1 MWVQSATDTVRGL
14 PAFEAAAE
22 VTPPG
27 YVERTPIGF
36 GPVPSNES
44 PDASD
49 VRVGIVT
56 VAYRSDTVLTG
67 FLASVPAATSAPV
80 AIVVA
85 DNLPAE
91 GDAATIAEQARAAYV
106 PIPANPGYGG
116 AVNAAVRRLPESVEW
131 VLIANPDVELDAGAL
146 DRLVE
151 TGRSDESI
159 GSVGPAV
166 RNTDGSIYPSARSVP
181 SLRTGIGHALF
192 SNLWTTNPWSRR
204 YRDDL
209 APAGARRDA
218 GWLSGSCVLVR
229 RSAFEEIDGFDD
241 GYFMYFEDVDLGYR
255 LGKRGYRN
263 VYEPAAS
270 ALHTGAHSTGSESA
284 RMVRAHHA
292 SARRFIRR
300 KYAGWWLWPVR
311 VVISTGLAA
320 RSAFIV
326 RSLNR

>member
-1 MWVQSATDTVRGL
+1 V
-14 PAFEAAAE
+14 EA
-22 VTPPG
+22 
-27 YVERTPIGF
+27 TPIGF
-36 GPVPSNES
+36 GAVPSNES
-44 PDASD
+44 SDASD

-91 GDAATIAEQARAAYV
+91 GEAARIAQSARADYV

-116 AVNAAVRRLPESVEW
+116 AVNAAVSRLPDSVEW
-131 VLIANPDVELDAGAL
+131 VLIANPDLTLDPGAL
-146 DRLVE
+146 DRLVAA
-151 TGRSDESI
+151 GREDDRV
-159 GSVGPAV
+159 GSVGPLI
-166 RNTDGSIYPSARSVP
+166 RNPDGTTYPSARSVP

-192 SNLWTTNPWSRR
+192 TNLWGGNPWSRR

-209 APAGARRDA
+209 APTGERRDA

-229 RSAFEEIDGFDD
+229 RRAFEEIGGFDE

-255 LGKRGYRN
+255 FGKRGYRN
-263 VYEPAAS
+263 VYEPTAS
-270 ALHTGAHSTGSESA
+270 AVHIGGQSTSGESA

-292 SARRFIRR
+292 SARRFIKR

-311 VVISTGLAA
+311 VVISSGLAV
-320 RSAFIV
+320 RSALIV
-326 RSLNR
+326 RGLER

>member
-1 MWVQSATDTVRGL
+1 M
-14 PAFEAAAE
+14 
-22 VTPPG
+22 
-27 YVERTPIGF
+27 
-36 GPVPSNES
+36 PSSES
-44 PDASD
+44 SDASD

-56 VAYRSDTVLTG
+56 VAYRSDTVLSG

-91 GDAATIAEQARAAYV
+91 GEAASIAERARAAYV
-106 PIPANPGYGG
+106 PIPANPGYG
-116 AVNAAVRRLPESVEW
+116 AAINAAVDRLPDGVEW
-131 VLIANPDVELDAGAL
+131 ILIANPDVELDAGAL

-151 TGRSDESI
+151 TGRGDATI
-159 GSVGPAV
+159 GSVGPLI
-166 RNTDGSIYPSARSVP
+166 RNPDGSIYPSARSVP

-192 SNLWTTNPWSRR
+192 SNLWAANPWSRR
-204 YRDDL
+204 YLDDL
-209 APAGARRDA
+209 APAGQRRDA

-229 RSAFEEIDGFDD
+229 RQAFDAIGGFDD

-263 VYEPAAS
+263 VYEPAAA

-284 RMVRAHHA
+284 RMVRAHHV

-300 KYAGWWLWPVR
+300 KYGAWWLWPVR
-311 VVISTGLAA
+311 AAITVGLGV
-320 RSAFIV
+320 RSALVV
-326 RSLNR
+326 RGLDR

>member
-1 MWVQSATDTVRGL
+1 MPT
-14 PAFEAAAE
+14 
-22 VTPPG
+22 
-27 YVERTPIGF
+27 
-36 GPVPSNES
+36 NES

-91 GDAATIAEQARAAYV
+91 GDAAAIAKGARADYV
-106 PIPANPGYGG
+106 PIPANPGYGA
-116 AVNAAVRRLPESVEW
+116 AVNAAVDRLPDGVEW
-131 VLIANPDVELDAGAL
+131 ILIANPDVELDAGTL
-146 DRLVE
+146 DRLVA
-151 TGRSDESI
+151 TGRADASI
-159 GSVGPAV
+159 GSVGPAI
-166 RNTDGSIYPSARSVP
+166 RNADGSIYPSARSVP

-204 YRDDL
+204 YFDDL
-209 APAGARRDA
+209 APAGTRRDA

-229 RSAFEEIDGFDD
+229 RAAFAEIGGFDD

-255 LGKRGYRN
+255 LGRRGYRN
-263 VYEPAAS
+263 VYEPAAT
-270 ALHTGAHSTGSESA
+270 AVHTGAHSTSGESS
-284 RMVRAHHA
+284 RMIRAHHD

-300 KYAGWWLWPVR
+300 KYAAWWLAPVR
-311 VVISTGLAA
+311 GVITLGLSA
-320 RSAFIV
+320 RSAILT
-326 RSLNR
+326 RQAEQRAAR

>member
-1 MWVQSATDTVRGL
+1 
-14 PAFEAAAE
+14 
-22 VTPPG
+22 
-27 YVERTPIGF
+27 VEPTPIGF
-36 GPVPSNES
+36 EAVPSNES

-91 GDAATIAEQARAAYV
+91 GDAATIAQSARADYV
-106 PIPANPGYGG
+106 PIPANPGYG
-116 AVNAAVRRLPESVEW
+116 AAINAAVRRLPDGVEW
-131 VLIANPDVELDAGAL
+131 ILVANPDIELDAGAI
-146 DRLVE
+146 DRLVA
-151 TGRSDESI
+151 TGRSDPTI
-159 GSVGPAV
+159 GSVGPLI
-166 RNTDGSIYPSARSVP
+166 RNPDGTTYPSARSIP

-192 SNLWTTNPWSRR
+192 SNLWVANPWTRR

-209 APAGARRDA
+209 APAGVQRDA

-229 RSAFEEIDGFDD
+229 RAAFEAIDGFDD

-270 ALHTGAHSTGSESA
+270 ALHSGAHSTSGESG
-284 RMVRAHHA
+284 RMIRAHHL

-300 KYAGWWLWPVR
+300 KYAAWWLWPVR
-311 VVISTGLAA
+311 ATISTGLGV
-320 RSAFIV
+320 RSALLV
-326 RSLNR
+326 RQARD

>member
-1 MWVQSATDTVRGL
+1 
-14 PAFEAAAE
+14 
-22 VTPPG
+22 
-27 YVERTPIGF
+27 
-36 GPVPSNES
+36 VPSNES

-56 VAYRSDTVLTG
+56 VAYRSDAMLTD

-80 AIVVA
+80 ALVVA
-85 DNLPAE
+85 DNLPTE
-91 GDAATIAEQARAAYV
+91 GEAARIARSARADYV

-116 AVNAAVRRLPESVEW
+116 AVNAAVGRLPDSVEW
-131 VLIANPDVELDAGAL
+131 VLIANPDLILDPGAL
-146 DRLVE
+146 DRLVAA
-151 TGRSDESI
+151 GREDDAI
-159 GSVGPAV
+159 GSVGPLV
-166 RNTDGSIYPSARSVP
+166 KNPDGTTYPSARSVP

-192 SNLWTTNPWSRR
+192 SNLWTTNPWTRR

-209 APAGARRDA
+209 APADERRDA

-229 RSAFEEIDGFDD
+229 RRAFDEIGGFDE

-270 ALHTGAHSTGSESA
+270 AVHIGGQSTGGESA

-292 SARRFIRR
+292 SARRFIGR

-311 VVISTGLAA
+311 AVVGTGLAV
-320 RSAFIV
+320 RSALAA
-326 RSLNR
+326 RGLSR